1 MICSMCHKNQAAI
14 FSSKITPDGK
24 REMEG
29 LCIDCAKKQGINTD
43 EILNAQNQ
51 TIFNNNANEMNKQL
65 EGLFKSIS
73 ENLGDI
79 DGIELGAV
87 PLSQDYQE
95 QDDEDLQEEQPKVF
109 AGAIPL
115 GSIFGNIFGGEQKAK
130 NSSEE
135 ISGSNVKRKVK
146 PEKKKP
152 KNKKKKYL
160 DVYGTN
166 LTFKAQNNEL
176 DIVIGR
182 EGPLRVVTFKNYVND
197 VYLNSYNADG
207 IIIATPTGSTGYSL
221 SCGGPIV
228 SPNAAMTLMTPIA
241 PHTLN
246 TRSII
251 FPEEDVITVEL
262 GEGRRQVQE
271 QGLASFDGD
280 TEIPIVTGDRIVIQ
294 KASASVKILKL
305 NHLSFVEV
313 LRQKME

>member
-79 DGIELGAV
+79 DGIEFGAV

-152 KNKKKKYL
+152 KNKKKKW
-160 DVYGTN
+160 
-166 LTFKAQNNEL
+166 
-176 DIVIGR
+176 
-182 EGPLRVVTFKNYVND
+182 
-197 VYLNSYNADG
+197 
-207 IIIATPTGSTGYSL
+207 
-221 SCGGPIV
+221 
-228 SPNAAMTLMTPIA
+228 
-241 PHTLN
+241 H
-246 TRSII
+246 
-251 FPEEDVITVEL
+251 
-262 GEGRRQVQE
+262 
-271 QGLASFDGD
+271 
-280 TEIPIVTGDRIVIQ
+280 
-294 KASASVKILKL
+294 
-305 NHLSFVEV
+305 
-313 LRQKME
+313 